1 MATEEIAVGN
11 GKIAMSSDV
20 AKNLNELL
28 LSREILEEMFRYIEK
43 MNPDEKKKLGSVI
56 GGALMGGSVGGP
68 LGAGIGAAIG
78 AFAYITMD
86 KYNKSKIQLSKQ
98 ELEVIK
104 KVKNAYDGDKINL
117 APQEGRIL
125 INLLARI
132 EYQAGH

>member
-1 MATEEIAVGN
+1 MATEEIVVGN

-20 AKNLNELL
+20 AKNLSELL
-28 LSREILEEMFRYIEK
+28 SSREILEDMFRYIEK
-43 MNPDEKKKLGSVI
+43 MNSDERKKWGSVI
-56 GGALMGGSVGGP
+56 GGSLMGFSVGGP